1 MALSRRT
8 SRSRFTLVLLVLTS
22 ITVLTLDFRGS
33 SVIRELRGAA
43 ATVFSPFRSVA
54 DTVFGPVGN
63 AWNGTFHYDDVRR
76 ENDVLRRQLDEA
88 RAQAAA
94 GAQASKE
101 LDDLRR
107 AGQLAVLSTI
117 PNVSADVIAGPAT
130 NFEHTIELSKGSDVG
145 IREGMPVVAGG
156 LVGRV
161 VQVTGGRSVVKLITD
176 PDFAV
181 AVRLA
186 TSGETAV
193 GHGTGDG
200 RPVRVDGVGPQPAVV
215 VPDHEAVLT
224 SGYDRAIFPKDIP
237 VGLVTKVEATANQLG
252 QSLTVEPV
260 ADLGHLSVVQVLL
273 WEPPR

>member
-22 ITVLTLDFRGS
+22 VTVLTLDFRGS
-33 SVIRELRGAA
+33 SVIRDLRGAA
-43 ATVFSPFRSVA
+43 ATVFSPFRSVT
-54 DTVFGPVGN
+54 DTVFGPVGD
-63 AWNGTFHYDDVRR
+63 AWNGAFHYDDVRR
-76 ENDVLRRQLDEA
+76 ENDALRKQLDEA
-88 RAQAAA
+88 KGAAAA
-94 GAQASKE
+94 GQQATKE
-101 LDDLRR
+101 LDDLLE
-107 AGQLAVLSTI
+107 ANKLTVLASI
-117 PNVSADVIAGPAT
+117 PKVSADVIAGPST
-130 NFEHTIELSKGSDVG
+130 NFEHTIELSKGSDAG
-145 IREGMPVVAGG
+145 IREGMPVVSGG

-186 TSGETAV
+186 SSGETAV
-193 GHGTGDG
+193 GRGTGDG
-200 RPVRVDGVGPQPAVV
+200 RPLRVDNVDAKAQVPAN
-215 VPDHEAVLT
+215 ESLLT

-237 VGLVTKVEATANQLG
+237 VGTVTKAEVDADQLS
-252 QSLTVEPV
+252 QSLTVDPT

>member
-54 DTVFGPVGN
+54 DTVFGPVGD
-63 AWNGTFHYDDVRR
+63 AWNGAFNYDDVRR
-76 ENDVLRRQLDEA
+76 ENDELRKQLDQA
-88 RAQAAA
+88 RADAAA
-94 GAQASKE
+94 GQQSTKE
-101 LDDLRR
+101 LEELRK
-107 AGQLAVLSTI
+107 ADQLAVLSSI
-117 PNVSADVIAGPAT
+117 DNVTADVIGGPVT
-130 NFEHTIELSKGSDVG
+130 NFAHTIELSKGSDAG
-145 IREGMPVVAGG
+145 IREGMPVVSGG

-161 VQVTGGRSVVKLITD
+161 IQVTGGRSVVKLITD

-181 AVRLA
+181 AVRLV
-186 TSGETAV
+186 TSSETAV
-193 GHGTGDG
+193 GRGTGDG
-200 RPVRVDGVGPQPAVV
+200 RPLRVGNVAVAV
-215 VPDHEAVLT
+215 KVPERESIVT

-237 VGLVTKVEATANQLG
+237 VGTVTKVETDANQLD
-252 QSLTVEPV
+252 QTLTIEPI
-260 ADLGHLSVVQVLL
+260 ADLSHLSVVQVLL

>member
-1 MALSRRT
+1 
-8 SRSRFTLVLLVLTS
+8 LVLLVLTS

-54 DTVFGPVGN
+54 DTVFGPVGD
-63 AWNGTFHYDDVRR
+63 AWNGAFHYDDVRR
-76 ENDVLRRQLDEA
+76 ENDELRKQLDEA
-88 RAQAAA
+88 KAAA
-94 GAQASKE
+94 ASGQEATKA
-101 LDDLRR
+101 LDDLRE
-107 AGQLAVLSTI
+107 ANQLPVLSSI
-117 PNVSADVIAGPAT
+117 KNVSADVIAGPVT
-130 NFEHTIELSKGSDVG
+130 NFEHTIELSKGSDAG

-161 VQVTGGRSVVKLITD
+161 VQVTSGSSKVKLITD

-186 TSGETAV
+186 SSGETAV
-193 GHGTGDG
+193 GRGTGDG
-200 RPVRVDGVGPQPAVV
+200 RPLRVDKLGAKVV
-215 VPDHEAVLT
+215 VPANESLLT

-237 VGLVTKVEATANQLG
+237 VGTVTRTDVDADQLS
-252 QSLTVEPV
+252 QSLTVEPT

>member
-22 ITVLTLDFRGS
+22 VTVLTLDFRGS
-33 SVIRELRGAA
+33 SVIREVRGAA
-43 ATVFSPFRSVA
+43 TTVFSPFRSA
-54 DTVFGPVGN
+54 TDTVFGPVGD
-63 AWNGTFHYDDVRR
+63 AWNGAFSYDDVKR
-76 ENDVLRRQLDEA
+76 ENEQLRQELADA
-88 RAQAAA
+88 RAAAA
-94 GAQASKE
+94 SGEQAKTD
-101 LDDLRR
+101 LDKFREANDLP
-107 AGQLAVLSTI
+107 VLSAI
-117 PNVSADVIAGPAT
+117 PHVAADVIRGPST
-130 NFEHTIELSKGSDVG
+130 NFDHTIELSKGSDAG

-161 VQVTGGRSVVKLITD
+161 VQVTGGRSVVKLLTD

-193 GHGTGDG
+193 GRGTGDG
-200 RPVRVDGVGPQPAVV
+200 RPLRVDDVGAKVKV
-215 VPDHEAVLT
+215 TDHEALLT

-237 VGLVTKVEATANQLG
+237 VGTVTKTEGDADQLS
-252 QSLTVEPV
+252 QSLTVEPA

-273 WEPPR
+273 WDPPR

>member
-33 SVIRELRGAA
+33 SVIREVRGAA
-43 ATVFSPFRSVA
+43 STVFSPFRSVA
-54 DTVFGPVGN
+54 DTVFGPVGD
-63 AWNGTFHYDDVRR
+63 AWNGAFSYDDVRR
-76 ENDVLRRQLDEA
+76 ENDELRRQLDDA
-88 RAQAAA
+88 RAAAAA
-94 GAQASKE
+94 GQQATKE
-101 LDDLRR
+101 LDEIREANNLTV
-107 AGQLAVLSTI
+107 LATI
-117 PNVSADVIAGPAT
+117 KHVSADVIGGPVS
-130 NFEHTIELSKGSDVG
+130 NFVHTIELNKGSDAG
-145 IREGMPVVAGG
+145 IREGMPVVSGG

-161 VQVTGGRSVVKLITD
+161 VQVTGGRSVVKLLTD

-193 GHGTGDG
+193 GRGTGDG
-200 RPVRVDGVGPQPAVV
+200 RPLRVTNVPVAVK
-215 VPDHEAVLT
+215 VPERETLVT
-224 SGYDRAIFPKDIP
+224 SGYDRAIFPKDIA
-237 VGLVTKVEATANQLG
+237 VGEVTKVEIEANQLD
-252 QSLTVEPV
+252 QSLTVEPI

>member
-22 ITVLTLDFRGS
+22 VTVLTLDFLWS
-33 SVIRELRGAA
+33 SVNRELRGAA

-54 DTVFGPVGN
+54 DTVFGPVGD
-63 AWNGTFHYDDVRR
+63 AWNGAFSYDDVRR
-76 ENDVLRRQLDEA
+76 ENDQLRQELADA
-88 RAQAAA
+88 RAAAAA
-94 GAQASKE
+94 GQQASNE
-101 LDDLRR
+101 LDKLRV
-107 AGQLAVLSTI
+107 ANELPILSTI
-117 PNVSADVIAGPAT
+117 PHVSADVIAGPAT
-130 NFEHTIELSKGSDVG
+130 NFEHTIVLSKGSDAG

-161 VQVTGGRSVVKLITD
+161 VQVTSGSSVVKLITD

-193 GHGTGDG
+193 GRGTGDG
-200 RPVRVDGVGPQPAVV
+200 RPLRVDNVGAKVAV
-215 VPDHEAVLT
+215 PSRESLLT

-237 VGLVTKVEATANQLG
+237 VGTVTKAELDADQLG
-252 QSLTVEPV
+252 QSLTVEPT

-273 WEPPR
+273 WDPPR